1 MFKTITTIL
10 HVEVVTFHCSDTVTG
25 RSLHYIERVLR
36 VLAALASYSYS
47 VGLQSYLLG
56 RAGDC
61 CFMIVQNW
69 TQVDIHRKDYA
80 NSTTLD
86 CDIMVEVEKDMAIL
100 GISLEGTSSN
110 RECKLL
116 LQSKNKGNPVCFQSN
131 TIYIFTK

>member
-1 MFKTITTIL
+1 M
-10 HVEVVTFHCSDTVTG
+10 EVVTFHCSDTVTG

-47 VGLQSYLLG
+47 VGLRSYLLG

-69 TQVDIHRKDYA
+69 TLVDIHRKDYA
-80 NSTTLD
+80 HSTTLD

-100 GISLEGTSSN
+100 GVSLEGASSN
-110 RECKLL
+110 GEYKLM
-116 LQSKNKGNPVCFQSN
+116 LQTKIKGNSVCF
-131 TIYIFTK
+131 TILRIIELSMLVIFNF

>member
-1 MFKTITTIL
+1 
-10 HVEVVTFHCSDTVTG
+10 VEVVTFLCSDTVTG
-25 RSLHYIERVLR
+25 RSLQYIERVLH
-36 VLAALASYSYS
+36 VLAALASYWYS

-80 NSTTLD
+80 HSTTLD

-100 GISLEGTSSN
+100 GVSLEGTSSN
-110 RECKLL
+110 REYKLL
-116 LQSKNKGNPVCFQSN
+116 LLSTRVVHKIRFPRSYSREERCYAGSGDTGV
-131 TIYIFTK
+131 